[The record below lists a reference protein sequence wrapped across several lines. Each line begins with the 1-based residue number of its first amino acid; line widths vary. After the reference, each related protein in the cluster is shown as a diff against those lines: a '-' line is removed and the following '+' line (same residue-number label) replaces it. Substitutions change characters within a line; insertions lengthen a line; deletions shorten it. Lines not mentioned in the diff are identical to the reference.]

1 MGVGDGKGIWGW
13 GTGEG
18 GWEAERRN
26 GRTWRLCRSNG
37 DIAWPF
43 LVTAGG

>member
-1 MGVGDGKGIWGW
+1 MGVGGW
-13 GTGEG
+13 EGDMGVGGWEG

-26 GRTWRLCRSNG
+26 GRTWRLCRSSG